1 MIIIALFYNRLVPIA
16 KERSYF
22 SVVSFMVDLK
32 SLTAEAMNR
41 RKARKHRSWNK
52 DRAFNEV
59 QSIIESKKYAAKTAE
74 VEVVREA

>member
-1 MIIIALFYNRLVPIA
+1 
-16 KERSYF
+16 
-22 SVVSFMVDLK
+22 MVDLK